1 MREFRANLPDYL
13 RQVQQGRSI
22 LIAVRDN
29 VIAEVRA
36 TAIAPSPRI
45 TGALKGHIQIAPDFD
60 ELTLNSVPKPTPSYK
75 TLPTSLS
82 SAWNQCGKWL

>member
-1 MREFRANLPDYL
+1 MREFRANLPGYL

-36 TAIAPSPRI
+36 PAMAPSPRI
-45 TGALKGHIQIAPDFD
+45 TGALKGHIQMAPDFD
-60 ELTLNSVPKPTPSYK
+60 ELSPDVL
-75 TLPTSLS
+75 
-82 SAWNQCGKWL
+82 AAMEGQGE